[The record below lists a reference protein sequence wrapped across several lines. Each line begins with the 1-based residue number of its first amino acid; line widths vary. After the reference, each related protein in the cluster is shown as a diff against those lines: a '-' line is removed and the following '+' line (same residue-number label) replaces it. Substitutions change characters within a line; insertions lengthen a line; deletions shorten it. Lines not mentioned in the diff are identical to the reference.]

1 MNLNKAIIIGNV
13 VRDPEVR
20 QIPSGQSVASF
31 SIATNRMW
39 TDKTGQKQ
47 QKAEFHNIVAW
58 GKLAEICQKYL
69 NKGKL
74 VMVEGRIETRS
85 WEGQDGVRRQKT
97 EIVAENL
104 SALGPAKGG
113 APEEKLE
120 TATEAKAAP
129 ATESAIEEIFKE
141 EKPAKKT
148 SKKTE
153 KDKKEGEEKEE
164 IDLDEI
170 PF

>member
-13 VRDPEVR
+13 VRDPEIR

-74 VMVEGRIETRS
+74 AMVEGRIETRS
-85 WEGQDGVRRQKT
+85 WEGQDGVKKYKT
-97 EIVAENL
+97 EI
-104 SALGPAKGG
+104 
-113 APEEKLE
+113 
-120 TATEAKAAP
+120 
-129 ATESAIEEIFKE
+129 
-141 EKPAKKT
+141 
-148 SKKTE
+148 
-153 KDKKEGEEKEE
+153 
-164 IDLDEI
+164 
-170 PF
+170 